1 VQKQTKVV
9 FANICEKSGIS
20 KFCGCC
26 GPANSYRNFWKF
38 ARNFFFM
45 KWNTADIGLNQNTVF
60 QKIVGG
66 LMHPTGYMMQE
77 FFLYWYIILSG

>member
-1 VQKQTKVV
+1 
-9 FANICEKSGIS
+9 
-20 KFCGCC
+20 
-26 GPANSYRNFWKF
+26 
-38 ARNFFFM
+38 M

-77 FFLYWYIILSG
+77 FFLYWYIILSGEPIIRHITVQQIQLQRKRSGQVR